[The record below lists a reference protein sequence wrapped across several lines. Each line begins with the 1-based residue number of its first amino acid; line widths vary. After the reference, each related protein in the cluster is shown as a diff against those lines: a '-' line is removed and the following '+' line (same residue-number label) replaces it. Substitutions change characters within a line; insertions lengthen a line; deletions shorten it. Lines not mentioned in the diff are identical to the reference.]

1 MKSLEECSPRVNPI
15 KVFSVIIVCLLSKY
29 ANDILI

>member
-1 MKSLEECSPRVNPI
+1 MKSLEECSRVNLI

-29 ANDILI
+29 ANGILI